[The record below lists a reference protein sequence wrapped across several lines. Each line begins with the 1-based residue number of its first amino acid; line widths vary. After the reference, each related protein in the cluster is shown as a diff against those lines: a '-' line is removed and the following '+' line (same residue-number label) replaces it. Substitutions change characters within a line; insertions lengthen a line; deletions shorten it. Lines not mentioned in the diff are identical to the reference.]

1 MNRDVEFLIDI
12 VQSSEIILDYITECP
27 KDDFFK
33 NLILQ
38 DAVIRRLLVIG
49 EAARR
54 ISEATRQSLP
64 NISWQEIKGMRN
76 RLVHEYDD
84 INLNI
89 VWNVLHEEIPK
100 LIRELKPIIPP
111 EN

>member
-1 MNRDVEFLIDI
+1 MNRD
-12 VQSSEIILDYITECP
+12 
-27 KDDFFK
+27 
-33 NLILQ
+33 
-38 DAVIRRLLVIG
+38 RLLVIG

-54 ISEATRQSLP
+54 ISDRTRQSLP
-64 NISWQEIKGMRN
+64 NISWQEINGMRN

-89 VWNVLHEEIPK
+89 VWNVLQEEIPK
-100 LIRELKPIIPP
+100 LIRELKLVIPP